1 MGLVSG
7 IILRTVLVLALSVV
21 FWAVGWEFF
30 RSLVT
35 AAVPLGEPVKG
46 LLSGALTGL
55 LLGALNGFVSWRLA
69 RDLVILLVGSAA
81 GWGVYFSLLTSLSQA
96 GIEMLGM
103 LLSFAVFIALTGG
116 IGVAYGLRLTLVRT
130 MALKGGAPRIPA
142 GVQPTSPPRAEA
154 PPAPPAGAPVTTG
167 TAQPTEQRPLTGATS
182 APEAAL
188 GRQEA
193 SREVP
198 EHVTPA
204 TEVIGP
210 EGEEA
215 GPAVTETERRL
226 EEAGV
231 ELPAKVAPALSLDEL
246 EEMLVD
252 MIVDEGLSEIVPLPN
267 NTSPEGGSFPSIES
281 RFEVDT
287 AMVMRVLRRLQDKN
301 IIRVAGVEFKKIVC
315 PHCQSALHTLNLR
328 CKSCSSVNIGR
339 QRVMQH
345 ESCGYLGP
353 ETSFIAGERTIC
365 PRCGSQVLITASPLE
380 EGEASS
386 LKVHS
391 TFFTCFDC
399 NEVSLDPYITFRCL
413 ICGIDYDI
421 SSFEF
426 KTFYKYSV
434 NLEITSA
441 LQEKNKPLR
450 LVAEELKRNGFEAR
464 VGVRV
469 LGASKVR
476 HRVDLLFG
484 RGGLLNRGVFV
495 LQDVGGGTPVNSI
508 IRIIFVKSDLR
519 LEKVALLS
527 SRKLSEDARVLAS
540 QYGILLIEDLASK
553 NILTEVVPR
562 LLEL

>member
-1 MGLVSG
+1 MGLISV

-21 FWAVGWEFF
+21 LWAVGLEFF
-30 RSLVT
+30 RSLFI

-46 LLSGALTGL
+46 LLVGILTGL

-81 GWGVYFSLLTSLSQA
+81 GWGVYLSLLISLSPA

-103 LLSFAVFIALTGG
+103 LLSFTVFLALTGG
-116 IGVAYGLRLTLVRT
+116 IGVAYGLRPTLVRT
-130 MALKGGAPRIPA
+130 MALKSGAPRIPE
-142 GVQPTSPPRAEA
+142 GPQPTSSPRAEA
-154 PPAPPAGAPVTTG
+154 PPAPPAVAPTTAG
-167 TAQPTEQRPLTGATS
+167 TVQLTEQRTLTGATS
-182 APEAAL
+182 APETAQD
-188 GRQEA
+188 RQEA
-193 SREVP
+193 PREVQ
-198 EHVTPA
+198 EQVAPA

-215 GPAVTETERRL
+215 VPAVMETERRP

-231 ELPAKVAPALSLDEL
+231 ELPAKVTPALSLDEL

-252 MIVDEGLSEIVPLPN
+252 MIVDEGLNEIVPLPN

-287 AMVMRVLRRLQDKN
+287 AMVMRVLRRLQDKD
-301 IIRVAGVEFKKIVC
+301 IVRIAGVEFKKIVC
-315 PHCQSALHTLNLR
+315 PHCQSALHTMNLR
-328 CKSCSSVNIGR
+328 CKSCNSVNIGR

-365 PRCGSQVLITASPLE
+365 PRCGSQVRITASPLE

-399 NEVSLDPYITFRCL
+399 NEVSLEPYITFRCL
-413 ICGIDYDI
+413 ICGIDYDM

-426 KTFYKYSV
+426 KTFYRYSV
-434 NLEITSA
+434 NLEIVTS

-450 LVAEELKRNGFEAR
+450 LLAEELKRNGFETKVGAR
-464 VGVRV
+464 VM
-469 LGASKVR
+469 GASKVR

-484 RGGLLNRGVFV
+484 RAGLLNRGVFV

-527 SRKLSEDARVLAS
+527 PRKLSEDARVLAS

-553 NILTEVVPR
+553 NIVAEVVPR